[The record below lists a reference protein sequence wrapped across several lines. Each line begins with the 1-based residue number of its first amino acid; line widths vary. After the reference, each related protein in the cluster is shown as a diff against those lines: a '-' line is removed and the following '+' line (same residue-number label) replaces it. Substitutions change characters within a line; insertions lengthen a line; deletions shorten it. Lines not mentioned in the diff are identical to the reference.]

1 MEEFFEFDDVFREI
15 ADPFGELL
23 GRHRILIQM
32 VAEGFLVDVD
42 LLNRGV
48 LCFFGLELAGNGGFS
63 LFELLEKRG
72 SSSLTWVTLYS
83 GELPEKYAKRGRCA
97 NGAVASFACARRPF
111 LLLSCSST

>member
-23 GRHRILIQM
+23 GRHRIFIQM